1 MKSIDFKRF
10 MFEQKIKQYVLA
22 QYLGVSEGYISQVAN
37 GKKQLSDENFG
48 KGLNNPYGWDTSILT
63 SDQPKNPAEEKPEDI
78 SMVDRLFA
86 LLQEEQASNKILLQ
100 LLREKEEKIE
110 ALQEELRAYREHK
123 GETAQNAG
131 NSSAASAV

>member
-1 MKSIDFKRF
+1 MNRLDEFLHTNRL
-10 MFEQKIKQYVLA
+10 KQVDLA
-22 QYLGVSEGYISQVAN
+22 NYLSVTKGYISLVLQ
-37 GKKQLSDENFG
+37 GKKSLSKENLR
-48 KGLNNPYGWDTSILT
+48 KLIDNPHGWDVSMLA

>member
-1 MKSIDFKRF
+1 MVDFKAFRKANHLT
-10 MFEQKIKQYVLA
+10 QIDLA
-22 QYLGVSEGYISQVAN
+22 DYLGVGQGFISQI
-37 GKKQLSDENFG
+37 E
-48 KGLNNPYGWDTSILT
+48 KGDRPMPKESISKILANPYGWDTTLLT
-63 SDQPKNPAEEKPEDI
+63 SDQPKNPAEEKPEDT

>member
-1 MKSIDFKRF
+1 MEVREFLRVNKLKQVDLARYLCVTESAISNVVKGKSEFSEENLI
-10 MFEQKIKQYVLA
+10 KI
-22 QYLGVSEGYISQVAN
+22 I
-37 GKKQLSDENFG
+37 
-48 KGLNNPYGWDTSILT
+48 NNPYGWDTTLLT
-63 SDQPKNPAEEKPEDI
+63 SDQPKNPAEEKPEDA

-123 GETAQNAG
+123 GETVQNAG